1 MGLPFSRTR
10 GAWWAAGAVLGLVL
24 TWIVLTFVGT
34 VVLGLFFYYVA
45 RPAYKR
51 LRQRTHRNLAAAIA
65 LVALAVPI
73 VLLMAYTFAVTVQ
86 ELRRL
91 GQNVDFG
98 PFAEQIEPYI
108 DVSTAVQDPAA
119 FLQNPDVVNAGQ
131 LFATGILD
139 YLPLVGSAL
148 VNLFLALAI
157 AFYLLR
163 DGSKLRNWVHT
174 TFGDDHG
181 VFETYWQEV
190 DEDLGSVFFGNILNA
205 IITAGIAVVVYYTL
219 NLIAP
224 ASGIPYPALLGV
236 LTGAASLIPVVGMKL
251 VYLPVWVGLLAR
263 SVLMG
268 EPLWFPILFIVAV
281 GVLVDFIP
289 DLLLRPYV
297 SGKNLHVGLVMIAC
311 VVGPLLFGWYGLF
324 LGPLLLVLM
333 FHFGRHILPTLV
345 STSPAGVDTGDG
357 TAQRPPQGPV
367 AEPEQAGDEQT
378 PPDDGHA
385 DTASDEGKETDHD
398 GRD

>member
-1 MGLPFSRTR
+1 MALPFSRTR

-24 TWIVLTFVGT
+24 AWILLTFVGT

-45 RPAYKR
+45 RPAYQR
-51 LRQRTHRNLAAAIA
+51 LRRRTRRSLAAAIA
-65 LVALAVPI
+65 LIALAVPI
-73 VLLMAYTFAVTVQ
+73 VVLMGYTFAVAVQ

-98 PFAEQIEPYI
+98 PFTEQIEPYI

-119 FLQNPDVVNAGQ
+119 FLQNPDVVSAGQ
-131 LFATGILD
+131 LFATGVLD

-163 DGSKLRNWVHT
+163 DGQKLRTWVNA
-174 TFGDDHG
+174 TFGDEHG
-181 VFETYWQEV
+181 VFETYWQKV

-205 IITAGIAVVVYYTL
+205 IITAGIGVVVYYAL
-219 NLIAP
+219 NLVAP
-224 ASGIPYPALLGV
+224 ADGIPYPALLGV

-263 SVLMG
+263 SVLSG
-268 EPLWFPILFIVAV
+268 DPLWFPILFVVAV
-281 GVLVDFIP
+281 AVLVDFIP

-297 SGKNLHVGLVMIAC
+297 SGKNLHVGLVMIAY

-324 LGPLLLVLM
+324 LGPLLLVLV
-333 FHFGRHILPTLV
+333 FHFGRHILPALV
-345 STSPAGVDTGDG
+345 EHSQTSTESPDAD
-357 TAQRPPQGPV
+357 QRPPEEPAAEVDRADVDQAAADERDDTTPEGERE
-367 AEPEQAGDEQT
+367 AEP
-378 PPDDGHA
+378 DG
-385 DTASDEGKETDHD
+385 SD
-398 GRD
+398 